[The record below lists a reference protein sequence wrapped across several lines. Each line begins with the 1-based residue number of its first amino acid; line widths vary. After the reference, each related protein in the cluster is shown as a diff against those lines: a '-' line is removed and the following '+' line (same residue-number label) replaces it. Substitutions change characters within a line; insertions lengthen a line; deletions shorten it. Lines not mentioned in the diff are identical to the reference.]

1 MATEKKVFVRHGE
14 ELCKV
19 ANDKFGYYYG
29 LKLTL
34 EHLGFDERG
43 VKSILLKCRSRD
55 FRELGDILKSIKA
68 G

>member
-1 MATEKKVFVRHGE
+1 MATEKKVLVRHGE

-43 VKSILLKCRSRD
+43 VKSILLKTQKPSNQKYPVRYHQPQ
-55 FRELGDILKSIKA
+55 LL
-68 G
+68 